1 MKNILGLIVL
11 GFFISFAA
19 NAQDLAKNEAVV
31 EIKTSAICKMCKK
44 RIEKDLSLT
53 KGVKQADLN
62 LDNKVLSLTYNT
74 KQTDPEKL
82 RKAVSSIGYDA
93 DDVVG
98 DEKAHDRLPD
108 CCQKTAA
115 PHVD

>member
-1 MKNILGLIVL
+1 MKKLISMICL
-11 GFFISFAA
+11 GFLMSVG
-19 NAQDLAKNEAVV
+19 AQAQNLAKNEAVV
-31 EIKTSAICKMCKK
+31 NIKTSAICKMCKN

-53 KGVKQADLN
+53 KGVKKADLN
-62 LDNKVLSLTYNT
+62 LDNKVLTLTYNS
-74 KQTDPEKL
+74 KQTDPSKL

-93 DDVVG
+93 DEVVG